1 LIAADSSS
9 LIAYLEGEIR
19 PDTDAIDE
27 ALAAQELVLPPP
39 VLVELLSTS
48 SGDAAYSATLSR
60 SKLLDLAPGYWF
72 RAREA
77 RVLIRSKGL
86 KAKLADTLIAQCCID
101 ADVPLIAHDGDFR
114 HFAQWCGLKLA
125 L

>member
-9 LIAYLEGEIR
+9 VIAYLQGEIS

-27 ALAAQELVLPPP
+27 ALAAQEFALPPP
-39 VLVELLSTS
+39 VLVELLSMS
-48 SGDAAYSATLSR
+48 AGDPLYSAMLGRSTL
-60 SKLLDLAPGYWF
+60 LTLTPGYWL
-72 RAREA
+72 RARDT
-77 RVLIRSKGL
+77 RILVRSMGL

-101 ADVPLIAHDGDFR
+101 ADVPLIARDIDFR